1 MSPLI
6 QPIVDMISQA
16 AAVVF
21 LSLGFI
27 TTAAVLVR
35 QLKWFGFNRNNSE
48 TLKQD

>member
-6 QPIVDMISQA
+6 QPIIDMVAQA
-16 AAVVF
+16 AAVAF

-27 TTAAVLVR
+27 TSAAVLVR
-35 QLKWFGFNRNNSE
+35 QLKWFGFNRNPE